1 MSKLFL
7 TFKRKKTV
15 KLKVTE
21 KNKLLCEEELNER
34 INNLNKKLK
43 SIESERNNLK
53 FEMLCHKK
61 DQRKNQL
68 LGN

>member
-15 KLKVTE
+15 KLKVLE
-21 KNKLLCEEELNER
+21 KNKLFCEEELNER

-53 FEMLCHKK
+53 LEMSGLKK